1 MDGMTKKTSKP
12 VAKKTAVRKQAP
24 GILALDIGGTGLKA
38 AVIDDSGKML
48 SERLRIATPHPCPPA
63 LLVQLV
69 GQLAEPLPAHNRI
82 SVGFPGVIRDGRVLT
97 AANLGNDAWVNFD
110 LASAL
115 SEKFG
120 GQPTHVINDADM
132 QGYGLITGQGLELVA
147 TLGTG
152 IGTALFRNGELM
164 PHMELAHH
172 PIHKDKTYD
181 QYLGDAEFKRVG
193 KKRWNRRLSRALDLF
208 HVLLHPD
215 RIFLGGGNSRNVTLE
230 LTANVIVGSN
240 DAGLAGGAALWRK
253 PA

>member
-1 MDGMTKKTSKP
+1 L
-12 VAKKTAVRKQAP
+12 
-24 GILALDIGGTGLKA
+24 I
-38 AVIDDSGKML
+38 SG
-48 SERLRIATPHPCPPA
+48 A
-63 LLVQLV
+63 
-69 GQLAEPLPAHNRI
+69 
-82 SVGFPGVIRDGRVLT
+82 
-97 AANLGNDAWVNFD
+97 
-110 LASAL
+110 
-115 SEKFG
+115 
-120 GQPTHVINDADM
+120 
-132 QGYGLITGQGLELVA
+132 GLELVA

-208 HVLLHPD
+208 QVLLHPD

-253 PA
+253 PG